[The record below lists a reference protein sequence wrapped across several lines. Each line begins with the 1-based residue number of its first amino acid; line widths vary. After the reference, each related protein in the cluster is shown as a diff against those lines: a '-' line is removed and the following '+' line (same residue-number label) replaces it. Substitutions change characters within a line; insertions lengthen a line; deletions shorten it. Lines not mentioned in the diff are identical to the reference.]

1 MRIGSMWKKVK
12 EENGIKIISVSG
24 EIESDIGINL
34 QAGQKLFCRLVKNEK
49 YVEGGKFPLYYIEA
63 WLPRDNS
70 LSTTPDTPN
79 GPTAD
84 DDIPF

>member
-1 MRIGSMWKKVK
+1 MRIGSMWKKTK
-12 EENGIKIISVSG
+12 EENGVKVISVSG

-34 QAGQKLFCRLVKNEK
+34 PAGQKLFCRLVKNDK
-49 YVEGGKFPLYYIEA
+49 YIEGGKFPLYFIEA

-70 LSTTPDTPN
+70 QSSAPDT
-79 GPTAD
+79 TAGVD

>member
-12 EENGIKIISVSG
+12 EENGAKIISVSG

-34 QAGQKLFCRLVKNEK
+34 PAGQKLFCRLVKNEK
-49 YVEGGKFPLYYIEA
+49 YVDGGKFPLYYIEA
-63 WLPRDNS
+63 WFPRENPVAAA
-70 LSTTPDTPN
+70 PDGTSGAP
-79 GPTAD
+79 GD